1 MNYKYRLES
10 INQKDQTV
18 IKQYKTLKEIAEELN
33 IELHLIR
40 KINQLTEKRCKSV
53 KPHIRHHEI
62 YEKIKIYNII
72 KEYNI

>member
-18 IKQYKTLKEIAEELN
+18 IKQYKTLKDISNELN

-40 KINQLTEKRCKSV
+40 KINQLTEKRCESI

-62 YEKIKIYNII
+62 YNKIKIYNIV

>member
-10 INQKDQTV
+10 INQKEQTV
-18 IKQYKTLKEIAEELN
+18 TKEYKTLKDISKELN

-40 KINQLTEKRCKSV
+40 KINQITI

-62 YEKIKIYNII
+62 YNKIKIYNIV
-72 KEYNI
+72 KQYNI